1 MTDSA
6 DTDRVAVKTY
16 IPAYQKER
24 WVDHA
29 DRLGMSQSEFVRT
42 MVQAGRSDIEPT
54 AIDDDNGDDGGT
66 ALEERIVGHLRES
79 DHADFEELLAAMTD
93 DVERRLD
100 DALERLQA
108 ADRIRYSGRNGGY
121 TLQEGDRG
129 RR

>member
-66 ALEERIVGHLRES
+66 ALKERIVGHLRES